1 MFRDRHRR
9 TQENAQLLTLAIW
22 HIKSTSSSTIAYGQ
36 NCMTAEP
43 GIVAVVPVAVRVS
56 PGATYLLCAISRKR
70 HVSMRRLWALH
81 IFSLLSCCGLR
92 TSSNKTSYAYRT
104 VVRNSWR
111 VRLEDK
117 TDRRGVLYDI
127 AYNCQVVQ
135 WACLERPDVGCFDP
149 PADNVPDR
157 LVQSKAHSRPVE
169 VRSTHIIGDEECGLD
184 MIGIDGSMI
193 DILTQM
199 VRTL

>member
-111 VRLEDK
+111 VKLRIKL
-117 TDRRGVLYDI
+117 TDAVSFMISRITVRSCSGLVWSALMSAPSTPRRTMSRIDSFKV
-127 AYNCQVVQ
+127 
-135 WACLERPDVGCFDP
+135 RPTV
-149 PADNVPDR
+149 DR
-157 LVQSKAHSRPVE
+157 LKYDQLTSSEMRNVV
-169 VRSTHIIGDEECGLD
+169 ST
-184 MIGIDGSMI
+184 
-193 DILTQM
+193 
-199 VRTL
+199 